1 LAIAAIFGELTN
13 LEGIG
18 REDNFFELG
27 VDSLMAVQ
35 VAVCIEE
42 RFAVEL
48 PLLAIFENPSV
59 AAMAVAVGEAVL
71 ARVESMTDEEAEQML
86 ASTSDE

>member
-1 LAIAAIFGELTN
+1 LAIAAILEELTE
-13 LEGIG
+13 LEDVG
-18 REDNFFELG
+18 REDNYFELG
-27 VDSLMAVQ
+27 VDSLTAVQ

-59 AAMAVAVGEAVL
+59 AAMAVVVGDAVL

-86 ASTSDE
+86 ASTIDE